1 MEKFSEE
8 WSNNLKEKLADKFK
22 YLFISNMHHFY
33 DLLKIEISDI
43 VFHSNKIE
51 EMFIDL
57 SLDYNGSCDGDWNS
71 ISNMIEKISTD
82 VLDFFYKFQV
92 DPETFKFSS
101 TVKNIIVNEPFFW
114 EINFKMDELHQVN
127 VEIRINYGVQ

>member
-8 WSNNLKEKLADKFK
+8 WKNNLKEKLADKFK

-33 DLLKIEISDI
+33 DLLNIEIIDVI
-43 VFHSNKIE
+43 FHSNKIE
-51 EMFIDL
+51 EMFIDIT
-57 SLDYNGSCDGDWNS
+57 LDYNGSCDGDSNS
-71 ISNMIEKISTD
+71 ISRMLEKISTD

-101 TVKNIIVNEPFFW
+101 TVNNTIVNEPFFW
-114 EINFKMDELHQVN
+114 KIDFKVEELHQVN
-127 VEIRINYGVQ
+127 IEIRIGYGVK

>member
-33 DLLKIEISDI
+33 DLLNIEISDV

-51 EMFIDL
+51 EMFIDIT
-57 SLDYNGSCDGDWNS
+57 LDYNGSCDGDSNS
-71 ISNMIEKISTD
+71 IYRMLEKISTD

-114 EINFKMDELHQVN
+114 EINFKMDELHKVN
-127 VEIRINYGVQ
+127 IEIRIDYGVQ